1 MQGSAQENGVAG
13 NLGSTAYLYTR
24 QGAYKHEDLHCLD
37 ALPRTAGDVLWVAL
51 NDPTPEQIQLVCAQL
66 SISEYVQQS
75 MQEKHRRP
83 KLISLESIAFMAVMT
98 VALKS
103 KRPVFTEMQLVIGPN
118 VLITI
123 CKGLESQHD
132 TLHERLSML
141 AGAALRGSDYLA
153 FEWLD
158 LLMDHYVQ
166 ALDVFEVAAES
177 MEQRLLLHGFQRS
190 DVQAIYRLRRD
201 LLRMEMAIAPLSEI
215 CRRMARLETA
225 FVQST
230 NQAYFAEVADRAA
243 RATELIHA
251 LREALA
257 FAFEGG
263 QMLEQMKQTDTGR
276 KLASWAA
283 ILAVPTAIAGIYGMN
298 FKLMPELEWSFGY
311 PMVLTGMASLCGFL
325 YYRFK
330 KAGWL

>member
-1 MQGSAQENGVAG
+1 MEPSVTP
-13 NLGSTAYLYTR
+13 GSTKNAAYLYTQ
-24 QGAYKHEDLHCLD
+24 QGVYKHEDLD
-37 ALPRTAGDVLWVAL
+37 ALRTLSRADGDVLWVML
-51 NDPTPEQIQLVCAQL
+51 SDPELEDIQRVCADL

-83 KLISLESIAFMAVMT
+83 KLISLEQEGFVAVIT
-98 VALKS
+98 LELKS
-103 KRPVFTEMQLVIGPN
+103 KRPVFSEMQLVIGRN
-118 VLITI
+118 LLITI
-123 CKGLESQHD
+123 CKGQNLPHEQ
-132 TLHERLSML
+132 LHERLSSL
-141 AGAALRGSDYLA
+141 TGAALRGSDYLA

-158 LLMDHYVQ
+158 LVMDHYVQ
-166 ALDVFEVAAES
+166 ALDVLEVAVEA

-190 DVQAIYRLRRD
+190 DVQGIYRLRRD
-201 LLRMEMAIAPLSEI
+201 LLRIEMVIAPLAEI
-215 CRRMARLETA
+215 CRRMARLNSS
-225 FVQST
+225 FVEPS
-230 NQAYFAEVADRAA
+230 NQAYFAEVSDRAS
-243 RATELIHA
+243 RVTELIHA
-251 LREALA
+251 LRDALA

-276 KLASWAA
+276 KLAAWAA

-298 FKLMPELEWSFGY
+298 FKFMPELEWTFGY